1 MFKLNTTA
9 VSKTALSLA
18 LAGLSL
24 VSLSAQAHKPWLLPS
39 STNVEGKEAWVTVD
53 AAISEGLF
61 DIDHQ
66 PLKLDGIV
74 VTGPDGG
81 KLELQNVS
89 NGKLR
94 NTFDLKLPKPG
105 TYKIA
110 LVSQSVFGSYKNK
123 EGEMKRFRG
132 SEESLAKDVPADAT
146 EVKLSRMLSRLE
158 TFVST
163 GTPDMAV
170 FKPTG
175 VGLELV
181 PVTHPNDLRA
191 GEKATWRFLL
201 DGKPAANQAFSLI
214 PGGVRYRGT
223 LGEIRQST
231 DAKGELTFEL
241 PAAGMYMVSSA
252 WPAAT
257 PQTPGQPP
265 QMPPRRLSYAATV
278 EILPQ

>member
-1 MFKLNTTA
+1 MKLNKSLTA
-9 VSKTALSLA
+9 LA
-18 LAGLSL
+18 LAGLSF
-24 VSLSAQAHKPWLLPS
+24 VSFSAHAHKPWLLPS
-39 STNVEGKEAWVTVD
+39 SSQVEGKEAWVTVD

-81 KLELQNVS
+81 KLELQNVN

-105 TYKIA
+105 TYKIE
-110 LVSQSVFGSYKNK
+110 LVSQNVFGSYKNK
-123 EGEMKRFRG
+123 EGENKRFRG
-132 SEESLAKDVPADAT
+132 TEATLAKDVPADAT
-146 EVKLSRMLSRLE
+146 EVKLTRTQSRLE

-163 GTPDMAV
+163 GEPDMAV

-181 PVTHPNDLRA
+181 PVTNPTELRA
-191 GEKATWRFLL
+191 GEKVTWRFLL
-201 DGKPAANQAFSLI
+201 DGKPAANQGVSLI

-223 LGEIRQST
+223 LGEIRKNT
-231 DAKGELTFEL
+231 DAKGELTIEL
-241 PAAGMYMVSSA
+241 PAAGMYMVSSS
-252 WPAAT
+252 WPAAA
-257 PQTPGQPP
+257 PQVPGQPP
-265 QMPPRRLSYAATV
+265 QMAPRRASYAAVV
-278 EILPQ
+278 EILPE